1 MSKIKVYT
9 SKGNWSE
16 DVVGLDKVHLIKDAI
31 RTMCLCYDNRT
42 SELINE
48 PLKDFEIDRSEL
60 DDDFDRNAI
69 EQFLDD
75 NGKIIEVDRFWAHF
89 NDVNQHVKIREAKTF
104 KLPLNTLKSISKDY
118 RYLTS
123 IYDEIISRALVPAP
137 TPKDYCLLLKF
148 EDE

>member
-16 DVVGLDKVHLIKDAI
+16 DVVGLDKLHIIKDAI
-31 RTMCLCYDNRT
+31 RSMCICCDD
-42 SELINE
+42 E
-48 PLKDFEIDRSEL
+48 PLKGFEIDNSEL

-75 NGKIIEVDRFWAHF
+75 DGKIIEIDRFWSRFHGA
-89 NDVNQHVKIREAKTF
+89 NKHVKIREAKTF
-104 KLPLNTLKSISKDY
+104 KLPLNTLKLISKKY

-123 IYDEIISRALVPAP
+123 IYDEIISLALVPVP